1 MGIILKEMKQG
12 YQDLLLH
19 KANKEIVCAMPV
31 DFLTKVTRGIRDI
44 DSIEI
49 TINKIVDNNK
59 EYPFYE
65 DFKIE
70 RLISLD
76 GEFFIIKE
84 CTENKDEKTKTI
96 KAYGFQKKLEKNN
109 IVLTNIGIMLNDSDY
124 SNGNNIIINLNEY
137 MYQETG
143 WKFGHIDE
151 EVLYSNYTKD
161 STYLTSKNG
170 GYILTKDA
178 ELIEVKQH
186 FTQRMRW
193 LEDIDTDW
201 FTFISENISEEF
213 ECVPI
218 FDNTKQEI
226 NLYYIDN
233 FGENL
238 GLILSYDNYIKS
250 LEVSDNSSDII
261 TRLTLIGNE
270 DKCIV
275 SDYLPTGKNYVENYS
290 YFIKN
295 KEMSDEL
302 ILALEKHDELI
313 EGIDIQLRKLRK
325 EKSEE
330 EKKLTDYKTQWFF
343 YIEYNKQLKEIE
355 ANYRN
360 TGNTDRAIEIA
371 LQLNEGM
378 DKEAV
383 FMANTMKCEKKIEE
397 IDASIQ
403 QLNILCNRESCI
415 VDGVRLFSDELLAEL
430 KNFIYYDT
438 YSNDAFYDA
447 QEIISCGKRE
457 LELRCCPTRD
467 ISIDI
472 ESFLNKLVDNEF
484 RQHWNGVLGLGDIV
498 VIYDEEKADKGEEA
512 EEWFYLVGYEYSL
525 KDGTLQINLSNKK
538 LESNTKKV
546 ILDVLKN
553 AKEDN
558 KQMSKNRRL
567 WNLLK
572 ENKININE

>member
-12 YQDLLLH
+12 YTDLLLH
-19 KANKEIVCAMPV
+19 KTNKEIICAMPI
-31 DFLTKVTRGIRDI
+31 DFLSSVTRGIKDI
-44 DSIEI
+44 DSI
-49 TINKIVDNNK
+49 TIIVNKVIDNNK
-59 EYPFYE
+59 EYPFYDE
-65 DFKIE
+65 FKIE

-84 CTENKDEKTKTI
+84 CTENKDEKSKTI

-109 IVLTNIGIMLNDSDY
+109 IVLTNIGIMLNNSDY
-124 SNGNNIIINLNEY
+124 SNGDNIIINLNEY

-151 EVLYSNYTKD
+151 EVLYSNYTKG
-161 STYLTSKNG
+161 STYLMDKTGN
-170 GYILTKDA
+170 YILTKNA
-178 ELIEVKQH
+178 ELIEIKQH
-186 FTQRMRW
+186 FNPRMRW

-213 ECVPI
+213 ECVPV
-218 FDNTKQEI
+218 FDNIKQEI

-233 FGENL
+233 FGDNL

-250 LEVSDNSSDII
+250 LEVTDNSSDIV

-275 SDYLPTGKNYVENYS
+275 SDYIPTGKNYIENYS

-302 ILALEKHDELI
+302 ITALQKHDSILSSTSLLLK
-313 EGIDIQLRKLRK
+313 DLRAERN
-325 EKSEE
+325 EVDSQ
-330 EKKLTDYKTQWFF
+330 LTDYKNQWFF

-355 ANYRN
+355 SNYK
-360 TGNTDRAIEIA
+360 TAGNTERAMEVA

-378 DKEAV
+378 DKEAIY
-383 FMANTMKCEKKIEE
+383 MANTIKCEKRLEE
-397 IDASIQ
+397 IKEEIK
-403 QLNILCNRESCI
+403 QLGLQCNRESCVI
-415 VDGVRLFSDELLAEL
+415 DGKRLFSDKLLDEL
-430 KNFIYYDT
+430 KNFIYHDT

-447 QEIISCGKRE
+447 QEIISCGERE
-457 LELRCCPTRD
+457 LEMRCCPTRD

-472 ESFLNKLVDNEF
+472 ESFLDRLVDNKF
-484 RQHWNGVLGLGDIV
+484 RQHWNGVLGLGDIIA
-498 VIYDEEKADKGEEA
+498 IYDKDKEL
-512 EEWFYLVGYEYSL
+512 EEWFYLVGYDYSL
-525 KDGTLQINLSNKK
+525 KEGTLQIRLSNKK

-553 AKEDN
+553 AKQNN
-558 KQMSKNRRL
+558 KQMLKNRRL
-567 WNLLK
+567 WTLLK
-572 ENKININE
+572 ENKINIDE

>member
-12 YQDLLLH
+12 YTDLLLH
-19 KANKEIVCAMPV
+19 KTNKEIICAMPI
-31 DFLTKVTRGIRDI
+31 DFLSSVVRGIRDI
-44 DSIEI
+44 DSI
-49 TINKIVDNNK
+49 TIIVNKIIDNNK
-59 EYPFYE
+59 EYPFYDE
-65 DFKIE
+65 FKIE

-84 CTENKDEKTKTI
+84 CSENKDEKSKTI

-151 EVLYSNYTKD
+151 EVLYSNYTKG
-161 STYLTSKNG
+161 STYLMDKAGN
-170 GYILTKDA
+170 YILTKDA
-178 ELIEVKQH
+178 ELIEIKQH
-186 FTQRMRW
+186 FNPRMRW

-213 ECVPI
+213 ECVPV
-218 FDNTKQEI
+218 FDNIKQEI

-233 FGENL
+233 FGDNL

-302 ILALEKHDELI
+302 ILALEKHDTLL
-313 EGIDIQLRKLRK
+313 EGVDAQLRKLRA
-325 EKSEE
+325 EKLEE
-330 EKKLTDYKTQWFF
+330 EKNLTDYKTQWFF

-360 TGNTDRAIEIA
+360 SGNIERATEIA

-378 DKEAV
+378 DKEAIY
-383 FMANTMKCEKKIEE
+383 MANTMKSEKKVEE
-397 IDASIQ
+397 IKESIR
-403 QLNILCNRESCI
+403 QLNIQCNRESCL
-415 VDGVRLFSDELLAEL
+415 VDGKRLFSDELLEEL

-472 ESFLNKLVDNEF
+472 ESFLNKLIDNNF
-484 RQHWNGVLGLGDIV
+484 RQHWNGVLGLGDIIA
-498 VIYDEEKADKGEEA
+498 IYDEEKET

-525 KDGTLQINLSNKK
+525 KEGTLQIRLSNKK

-558 KQMSKNRRL
+558 KQMLKNRRL

-572 ENKININE
+572 ENKINIDE

>member
-31 DFLTKVTRGIRDI
+31 SLLTKVTRGIRDI

-49 TINKIVDNNK
+49 EINKIVDNNK
-59 EYPFYE
+59 EYPFYD

-76 GEFFIIKE
+76 GEFFVIKE

-151 EVLYSNYTKD
+151 EVLYSNYTKG
-161 STYLTSKNG
+161 STYLMNKNG
-170 GYILTKDA
+170 DYILTKDA
-178 ELIEVKQH
+178 ELIEIKQH

-213 ECVPI
+213 ECVPV
-218 FDNTKQEI
+218 FDNIKQEI

-295 KEMSDEL
+295 REMSDEL

-313 EGIDIQLRKLRK
+313 TGIDVQLRKLRK

-330 EKKLTDYKTQWFF
+330 ENKLTDYKTQWFF

-360 TGNTDRAIEIA
+360 AGNTDRAIEIA

-378 DKEAV
+378 DKEAI
-383 FMANTMKCEKKIEE
+383 FMANTIKCEKKIEE
-397 IDASIQ
+397 INASIQ
-403 QLNILCNRESCI
+403 QLNVLCNRESCT
-415 VDGVRLFSDELLAEL
+415 VNGARLFSDELLTEL

-484 RQHWNGVLGLGDIV
+484 RQHWNGVLGLGDIIA
-498 VIYDEEKADKGEEA
+498 IYDTEKADKGEEA

-525 KDGTLQINLSNKK
+525 KEGVLQINLSNKK

-546 ILDVLKN
+546 ILDVLKS

-558 KQMSKNRRL
+558 KQMSKNKRL

>member
-12 YQDLLLH
+12 YTDLLLH
-19 KANKEIVCAMPV
+19 KTNKEIICAMPI
-31 DFLTKVTRGIRDI
+31 DFLSSVTRGIKDI
-44 DSIEI
+44 DSI
-49 TINKIVDNNK
+49 TIIVNKVIDNNK
-59 EYPFYE
+59 EYPFYDE
-65 DFKIE
+65 FKIE

-84 CTENKDEKTKTI
+84 CTENKDEKSKTI

-109 IVLTNIGIMLNDSDY
+109 IVLTNIGIMLNNSDY
-124 SNGNNIIINLNEY
+124 SNGDNIIINLNEY

-151 EVLYSNYTKD
+151 EVLYSNYTKG
-161 STYLTSKNG
+161 STYLMDKTGN
-170 GYILTKDA
+170 YILTKSA
-178 ELIEVKQH
+178 ELIEIKQH
-186 FTQRMRW
+186 FEPRMRW

-213 ECVPI
+213 ECVPV
-218 FDNTKQEI
+218 FDNIKQEI

-233 FGENL
+233 FGDNL

-250 LEVSDNSSDII
+250 LEVTDNSSDIV

-275 SDYLPTGKNYVENYS
+275 SDYIPTGKNYIENYS

-302 ILALEKHDELI
+302 ITALQKHDSILSSTSLLLK
-313 EGIDIQLRKLRK
+313 DLRAERN
-325 EKSEE
+325 EVDSQ
-330 EKKLTDYKTQWFF
+330 LTDYKNQWFF

-355 ANYRN
+355 SNYKN
-360 TGNTDRAIEIA
+360 AGNTERAMEVA

-383 FMANTMKCEKKIEE
+383 YMANTIKCEKRLEE
-397 IDASIQ
+397 INAKMK
-403 QLNILCNRESCI
+403 QLGLQCNRESCVI
-415 VDGVRLFSDELLAEL
+415 NGERLFSDKLLDEL
-430 KNFIYYDT
+430 KNFIYHDT

-447 QEIISCGKRE
+447 QEIISCGERE
-457 LELRCCPTRD
+457 LEMRCCPTRD

-472 ESFLNKLVDNEF
+472 ESFLDRLVDNKF
-484 RQHWNGVLGLGDIV
+484 RQHWNGVLGLGDIIA
-498 VIYDEEKADKGEEA
+498 IYDKDKEL
-512 EEWFYLVGYEYSL
+512 EEWFYLVGYDYSL
-525 KDGTLQINLSNKK
+525 KEGTLQIRLSNKK

-553 AKEDN
+553 AKQNN
-558 KQMSKNRRL
+558 KQMLKNRRL
-567 WNLLK
+567 WTLLK
-572 ENKININE
+572 ENKINIDE

>member
-12 YQDLLLH
+12 YTDLLLH
-19 KANKEIVCAMPV
+19 KTNKEIICAMPI
-31 DFLTKVTRGIRDI
+31 DFLSSVVRGIKDI
-44 DSIEI
+44 DSI
-49 TINKIVDNNK
+49 TIIVNKIVDNNK
-59 EYPFYE
+59 EYPFYDE
-65 DFKIE
+65 FKIE

-84 CTENKDEKTKTI
+84 CTENKDEKSKTI

-109 IVLTNIGIMLNDSDY
+109 IVLTNIGIMLNNSDY

-151 EVLYSNYTKD
+151 EVLYSNYTKG
-161 STYLTSKNG
+161 SSYLMDKAGN
-170 GYILTKDA
+170 YILTKSA
-178 ELIEVKQH
+178 ELIEIKQH
-186 FTQRMRW
+186 FNPRMRW

-213 ECVPI
+213 ECVPV

-233 FGENL
+233 FGDNL

-275 SDYLPTGKNYVENYS
+275 SDYLPTGKNYIENYS

-302 ILALEKHDELI
+302 ILALEKHDALL
-313 EGIDIQLRKLRK
+313 EGVDAQLRKLRAVK
-325 EKSEE
+325 LEE

-360 TGNTDRAIEIA
+360 SGNIERATEIA

-378 DKEAV
+378 DKEAIY
-383 FMANTMKCEKKIEE
+383 MANTMKSEKKVEE
-397 IDASIQ
+397 IKESIK
-403 QLNILCNRESCI
+403 QLNIQCNRESCL
-415 VDGVRLFSDELLAEL
+415 VDGKRLFSDKLLEEL

-472 ESFLNKLVDNEF
+472 ESFLNKLIDNKF
-484 RQHWNGVLGLGDIV
+484 RQHWNGVLGLGDIIA
-498 VIYDEEKADKGEEA
+498 IYDKEKET

-525 KDGTLQINLSNKK
+525 KEGTLQIRLSNKK

-558 KQMSKNRRL
+558 KQMLKNRRL

-572 ENKININE
+572 ENKINIEE

>member
-12 YQDLLLH
+12 YTDLLLH
-19 KANKEIVCAMPV
+19 KTNKEIICAMPI
-31 DFLTKVTRGIRDI
+31 DFLSSVTRGIKDI
-44 DSIEI
+44 DSI
-49 TINKIVDNNK
+49 TIIVNKVIDNNK
-59 EYPFYE
+59 EYPFYDE
-65 DFKIE
+65 FKIE

-84 CTENKDEKTKTI
+84 CTENKDEKSKTI

-109 IVLTNIGIMLNDSDY
+109 IVLTNIGIMLNNSDY
-124 SNGNNIIINLNEY
+124 SNGDNIIINLNEY

-151 EVLYSNYTKD
+151 EVLYSNYTKG
-161 STYLTSKNG
+161 STYLMDKTGN
-170 GYILTKDA
+170 YILTKNA
-178 ELIEVKQH
+178 ELIEIKQH
-186 FTQRMRW
+186 FNPRMRW

-213 ECVPI
+213 ECVPV
-218 FDNTKQEI
+218 FDNIKQEI

-233 FGENL
+233 FGDNL

-250 LEVSDNSSDII
+250 LEVTDNSSDIV

-275 SDYLPTGKNYVENYS
+275 SDYIPTGKNYIENYS

-302 ILALEKHDELI
+302 ITALQKHDSILSSTSLLLK
-313 EGIDIQLRKLRK
+313 DLRAERN
-325 EKSEE
+325 EVDSQ
-330 EKKLTDYKTQWFF
+330 LTDYKNQWFF

-355 ANYRN
+355 SNYKN
-360 TGNTDRAIEIA
+360 AGNTERAMEVA

-383 FMANTMKCEKKIEE
+383 YMANTIKCEKRLEE
-397 IDASIQ
+397 INAEMK
-403 QLNILCNRESCI
+403 QLGLQCNRESCVI
-415 VDGVRLFSDELLAEL
+415 NGERLFSDKLLDEL
-430 KNFIYYDT
+430 KNFIYHDT

-447 QEIISCGKRE
+447 QEIISCGERE
-457 LELRCCPTRD
+457 LEMRCCPTRD

-472 ESFLNKLVDNEF
+472 ESFLDRLVDNKF
-484 RQHWNGVLGLGDIV
+484 RQHWNGVLGLGDIIA
-498 VIYDEEKADKGEEA
+498 IYDKDKEL
-512 EEWFYLVGYEYSL
+512 EEWFYLVGYDYSL
-525 KDGTLQINLSNKK
+525 KEGTLQIRLSNKK

-553 AKEDN
+553 AKQNN
-558 KQMSKNRRL
+558 KQMLKNRRL
-567 WNLLK
+567 WTLLK
-572 ENKININE
+572 ENKINIDE

>member
-12 YQDLLLH
+12 YTDLLLH
-19 KANKEIVCAMPV
+19 KTNKEIICAMPI
-31 DFLTKVTRGIRDI
+31 DFLSSVTRGIKDI
-44 DSIEI
+44 DSI
-49 TINKIVDNNK
+49 TIIVNKIVDNNK
-59 EYPFYE
+59 EYPFYDE
-65 DFKIE
+65 FKIE

-84 CTENKDEKTKTI
+84 CTENKDEKSKTI

-109 IVLTNIGIMLNDSDY
+109 IVLTNIGIMLNNSDY

-151 EVLYSNYTKD
+151 EVLYSNYTKG
-161 STYLTSKNG
+161 SSYLMDKAGN
-170 GYILTKDA
+170 YILTKSA
-178 ELIEVKQH
+178 ELIEIKQH
-186 FTQRMRW
+186 FNPRMRW

-213 ECVPI
+213 ECVPV

-233 FGENL
+233 FGDNL

-275 SDYLPTGKNYVENYS
+275 SDYLPTGKNYIENYS

-302 ILALEKHDELI
+302 ILALEKHDTLL
-313 EGIDIQLRKLRK
+313 EGVDTQLRKLRA
-325 EKSEE
+325 EKLEE

-355 ANYRN
+355 ANYKN
-360 TGNTDRAIEIA
+360 SGNIERATEIA

-378 DKEAV
+378 DKEAIY
-383 FMANTMKCEKKIEE
+383 MANTMKSEKRVEE
-397 IDASIQ
+397 IKESIR
-403 QLNILCNRESCI
+403 QLNIQCNRESCL
-415 VDGVRLFSDELLAEL
+415 VDGKRLFSDKLLEEL

-472 ESFLNKLVDNEF
+472 ESFLNKLIDNNF
-484 RQHWNGVLGLGDIV
+484 RQHWNGVLGLGDIIAV
-498 VIYDEEKADKGEEA
+498 YDKEKET

-525 KDGTLQINLSNKK
+525 KEGTLQIRLSNKK

-558 KQMSKNRRL
+558 KQMLKNRRL

-572 ENKININE
+572 ENKINIEE

>member
-12 YQDLLLH
+12 YTDLLLH
-19 KANKEIVCAMPV
+19 KTNKEIICAMPI
-31 DFLTKVTRGIRDI
+31 DFLSSVTRGIKDI
-44 DSIEI
+44 DSI
-49 TINKIVDNNK
+49 TIIVNKVIDNNK
-59 EYPFYE
+59 EYPFYDE
-65 DFKIE
+65 FKIE

-84 CTENKDEKTKTI
+84 CTENKDEKSKTI

-109 IVLTNIGIMLNDSDY
+109 IVLTNIGIMLNNSDY
-124 SNGNNIIINLNEY
+124 SNGDNIIINLNEY

-151 EVLYSNYTKD
+151 EVLYSNYTKG
-161 STYLTSKNG
+161 STYLMDKTGN
-170 GYILTKDA
+170 YILTKNA
-178 ELIEVKQH
+178 ELIEIKQH
-186 FTQRMRW
+186 FNPRMRW

-213 ECVPI
+213 ECVPV
-218 FDNTKQEI
+218 FDNIKQEI

-233 FGENL
+233 FGDNL

-250 LEVSDNSSDII
+250 LEVTDNSSDIV

-275 SDYLPTGKNYVENYS
+275 SDYIPTGKNYIENYS

-302 ILALEKHDELI
+302 ITALQKHDSILSSTSLLLK
-313 EGIDIQLRKLRK
+313 DLRAERN
-325 EKSEE
+325 EVDSQ
-330 EKKLTDYKTQWFF
+330 LTDYKNQWFF

-355 ANYRN
+355 SNYKN
-360 TGNTDRAIEIA
+360 AGNTERAMEVA

-383 FMANTMKCEKKIEE
+383 YMANTIKCEKRLEE
-397 IDASIQ
+397 INAKMK
-403 QLNILCNRESCI
+403 QLGLQCNRESCVI
-415 VDGVRLFSDELLAEL
+415 NGERLFSDKLLDEL
-430 KNFIYYDT
+430 KNFIYHDT

-447 QEIISCGKRE
+447 QEIISCGERE
-457 LELRCCPTRD
+457 LEMRCCPTRD

-472 ESFLNKLVDNEF
+472 ESFLDRLVDNKF
-484 RQHWNGVLGLGDIV
+484 RQHWNGVLGLGDIIA
-498 VIYDEEKADKGEEA
+498 IYDKDKEL
-512 EEWFYLVGYEYSL
+512 EEWFYLVGYDYSL
-525 KDGTLQINLSNKK
+525 KEGTLQIRLSNKK

-553 AKEDN
+553 AKQNN
-558 KQMSKNRRL
+558 KQMLKNRRL
-567 WNLLK
+567 WTLLK
-572 ENKININE
+572 ENKINIDE

>member
-12 YQDLLLH
+12 YTDLLLH
-19 KANKEIVCAMPV
+19 KTNKEIICSMPI
-31 DFLTKVTRGIRDI
+31 DFLSSVTRGIKDI
-44 DSIEI
+44 DSI
-49 TINKIVDNNK
+49 TIIVNKVIDNNK
-59 EYPFYE
+59 EYPFYDE
-65 DFKIE
+65 FKIE

-84 CTENKDEKTKTI
+84 CTENKDEKSKTI

-109 IVLTNIGIMLNDSDY
+109 IVLTNIGIMLNNSDY
-124 SNGNNIIINLNEY
+124 SNGDNIIINLNEY

-151 EVLYSNYTKD
+151 EVLYSNYTKG
-161 STYLTSKNG
+161 STYLMDKTGN
-170 GYILTKDA
+170 YILTKNA
-178 ELIEVKQH
+178 ELIEIKQH
-186 FTQRMRW
+186 FNPRMRW

-213 ECVPI
+213 ECVPV
-218 FDNTKQEI
+218 FDNIKQKI

-233 FGENL
+233 FGDNL

-250 LEVSDNSSDII
+250 LEVTDNSSDIV

-275 SDYLPTGKNYVENYS
+275 SDYIPTGKNYIENYS

-302 ILALEKHDELI
+302 ITALQKHDSILSSTSLLLK
-313 EGIDIQLRKLRK
+313 DLRAERN
-325 EKSEE
+325 EVDSQ
-330 EKKLTDYKTQWFF
+330 LTDYKNQWFF

-355 ANYRN
+355 SNYKN
-360 TGNTDRAIEIA
+360 AGNTERAMEVA

-383 FMANTMKCEKKIEE
+383 YMANTIKCEKRLEE
-397 IDASIQ
+397 INAEMK
-403 QLNILCNRESCI
+403 QLGLQCNRESCVI
-415 VDGVRLFSDELLAEL
+415 NGERLFSDKLLDEL
-430 KNFIYYDT
+430 KNFIYHDT

-447 QEIISCGKRE
+447 QEIISCGERE
-457 LELRCCPTRD
+457 LEMRCCPTRD

-472 ESFLNKLVDNEF
+472 ESFLDRLVDNKF
-484 RQHWNGVLGLGDIV
+484 RQHWNGVLGLGDIIA
-498 VIYDEEKADKGEEA
+498 IYDKDKEL
-512 EEWFYLVGYEYSL
+512 EEWFYLVGYDYSL
-525 KDGTLQINLSNKK
+525 KEGTLQIRLSNKK

-553 AKEDN
+553 AKQNN
-558 KQMSKNRRL
+558 KQMLKNRRL
-567 WNLLK
+567 WTLLK
-572 ENKININE
+572 ENKINIDE

>member
-12 YQDLLLH
+12 YTDLLLH
-19 KANKEIVCAMPV
+19 KTNKEIICAMPI
-31 DFLTKVTRGIRDI
+31 DFLSSVTRGIKDI
-44 DSIEI
+44 DSI
-49 TINKIVDNNK
+49 TIIVNKIIDNNK
-59 EYPFYE
+59 EYPFYDE
-65 DFKIE
+65 FKIE

-84 CTENKDEKTKTI
+84 CTENKDEKSKTI

-109 IVLTNIGIMLNDSDY
+109 IVLTNIGIMLNNSDY
-124 SNGNNIIINLNEY
+124 SDGDNIIINLNEY

-151 EVLYSNYTKD
+151 EVLYSNYTKG
-161 STYLTSKNG
+161 STYLMDKAGN
-170 GYILTKDA
+170 YILTKSA

-186 FTQRMRW
+186 FEPRMRW

-213 ECVPI
+213 ECVPV

-226 NLYYIDN
+226 DLYYIDN
-233 FGENL
+233 FGDNL

-250 LEVSDNSSDII
+250 LEVTDNSSDIV

-275 SDYLPTGKNYVENYS
+275 SDYIPTGKNYIENYS

-302 ILALEKHDELI
+302 IAALQKHDSILSSTSL
-313 EGIDIQLRKLRK
+313 QLRDLRT
-325 EKSEE
+325 ERNEVDSQ
-330 EKKLTDYKTQWFF
+330 LTDYKNQWFF

-355 ANYRN
+355 SNYK
-360 TGNTDRAIEIA
+360 TAGNTERAMEVA

-383 FMANTMKCEKKIEE
+383 YMANTIKCEKRLEE
-397 IDASIQ
+397 IKEEIK
-403 QLNILCNRESCI
+403 QLGLQCNRESCVI
-415 VDGVRLFSDELLAEL
+415 DGKRLFSDKLLDEL
-430 KNFIYYDT
+430 KNFIYHDT

-457 LELRCCPTRD
+457 LEMRCCPTRD

-472 ESFLNKLVDNEF
+472 ESFLDRLIDNEF
-484 RQHWNGVLGLGDIV
+484 RQHWNGVLGLGDIIA
-498 VIYDEEKADKGEEA
+498 IYDRDKEL
-512 EEWFYLVGYEYSL
+512 EEWFYLVGYDYSL
-525 KDGTLQINLSNKK
+525 KEGTLQIRLSNKK

-553 AKEDN
+553 AKQNN
-558 KQMSKNRRL
+558 KQMLKNRRL
-567 WNLLK
+567 WTLLK
-572 ENKININE
+572 ENKINIDE

>member
-12 YQDLLLH
+12 YTDLLLH
-19 KANKEIVCAMPV
+19 KTNKEIICAMPI
-31 DFLTKVTRGIRDI
+31 DFLSNVTRGIKDI
-44 DSIEI
+44 DSI
-49 TINKIVDNNK
+49 TIIVNKIVDNNK
-59 EYPFYE
+59 EYPFYDE
-65 DFKIE
+65 FKIE

-84 CTENKDEKTKTI
+84 CTENKDEKSKTI

-109 IVLTNIGIMLNDSDY
+109 IVLTNIGIMLNNSDY
-124 SNGNNIIINLNEY
+124 SNGDNIIINLNEY

-151 EVLYSNYTKD
+151 EVLYSNYTKG
-161 STYLTSKNG
+161 SSYLMDKAGN
-170 GYILTKDA
+170 YILTKSA
-178 ELIEVKQH
+178 ELIEIKQH
-186 FTQRMRW
+186 FEPRMRW

-201 FTFISENISEEF
+201 FTFISENVSEEF
-213 ECVPI
+213 ECVPV

-233 FGENL
+233 FGDNL

-250 LEVSDNSSDII
+250 LEVTDNSSDIV

-275 SDYLPTGKNYVENYS
+275 SDYIPTGKNYIENYS

-302 ILALEKHDELI
+302 IAALQKHDSILSSTSL
-313 EGIDIQLRKLRK
+313 QLKDLRM
-325 EKSEE
+325 ERNEVDSQ
-330 EKKLTDYKTQWFF
+330 LTDYKNQWFF

-355 ANYRN
+355 SNYK
-360 TGNTDRAIEIA
+360 TLGNTERAMEIA

-383 FMANTMKCEKKIEE
+383 YMANTIKCEKRLEE
-397 IDASIQ
+397 IKEAIK
-403 QLNILCNRESCI
+403 QLGLQCNRESCV
-415 VDGVRLFSDELLAEL
+415 VDGERLFSDKLLDEL
-430 KNFIYYDT
+430 KNFIYHDT

-457 LELRCCPTRD
+457 LEMRCCPTRD

-472 ESFLNKLVDNEF
+472 ESFLDRLIDNEF
-484 RQHWNGVLGLGDIV
+484 RQHWNGVLGLGDIIA
-498 VIYDEEKADKGEEA
+498 IYDRDKEL
-512 EEWFYLVGYEYSL
+512 EEWFYLVGYDYSL
-525 KDGTLQINLSNKK
+525 KEGTLQIRLSNKK

-546 ILDVLKN
+546 ILDVLKS
-553 AKEDN
+553 AKQNN
-558 KQMSKNRRL
+558 KQMLKNRRL
-567 WNLLK
+567 WTLLK
-572 ENKININE
+572 ENKINIDE